1 MTLTTRPPTP
11 APARDLTDAEF
22 AELDD
27 LLAATPDPLEPCDA
41 VMLDG
46 YLCGVLVQ
54 PVLLEPATWLPHVF
68 DFEGQPLP
76 DDVDAAWAAEVE
88 RRSQQIKKRVV
99 RPVSWTEVKSQAR
112 KRVRGRG

>member
-27 LLAATPDPLEPCDA
+27 LLAETPEPLEPLDV

-46 YLCGVLVQ
+46 YLCGAIVQ
-54 PVLLEPATWLPHVF
+54 P
-68 DFEGQPLP
+68 
-76 DDVDAAWAAEVE
+76 AA
-88 RRSQQIKKRVV
+88 SGKKKKRMVTGISVV
-99 RPVSWTEVKSQAR
+99 AT
-112 KRVRGRG
+112 